1 MQWDSSLYQAKHD
14 FVFKY
19 GEDLIGLLEPRA
31 GERILDV
38 GCGTG
43 ELTARIAASGA
54 RATGLDS
61 SVDMIAAARS
71 RFADKAPALE
81 FVVADAADFLFPEP
95 FDAIFSNAA
104 LHWVEDVEGAV
115 VCMAR
120 ALKQGGRF
128 VVEMGGRGN
137 IAKLT
142 SAIDAAMFAVTGT
155 KAVHGRYYPA
165 VGEYSSLLEK
175 HGVEVES
182 AWLFDRPTPLADGEH
197 GLRNWILQFEQAV
210 LKDCTDAQRTAII
223 AATED
228 ALLDELF
235 SDGRWVADYRRLRI
249 VARKTG

>member
-1 MQWDSSLYQAKHD
+1 MQWDSSLYQARHD

-19 GEDLIGLLEPRA
+19 GEGVIELLEPRA

-54 RATGLDS
+54 RVVGLDS
-61 SVDMIAAARS
+61 SPAMIAAAQAKFRD
-71 RFADKAPALE
+71 AE
-81 FVVADAADFLFPEP
+81 FVVADAANFAFTEQ

-104 LHWVEDVEGAV
+104 LHWVKDMEGAV

-120 ALKQGGRF
+120 ALKPGGRF

-142 SAIDAAMFAVTGT
+142 AAIDTAMFAVTG
-155 KAVHGRYYPA
+155 AHAEHGRYYPA
-165 VGEYSSLLEK
+165 IGEYSALLEK
-175 HGVEVES
+175 HGVEVLS
-182 AWLFDRPTPLADGEH
+182 AWLFYRPTPLAEGEH
-197 GLRNWILQFEQAV
+197 GLRNWIVQFEQAV
-210 LKDCTDAQRTAII
+210 LNDCTQAQQAAII

-228 ALLDELF
+228 ALRDELF
-235 SDGRWVADYRRLRI
+235 IEGRWVTDYRRLRI
-249 VARKTG
+249 VARKL